1 MRLTALPVLLASV
14 AAASVAAPSP
24 RRVRAGA
31 AGGISLYLKSTTFTR
46 EASVDFGA
54 RGPLSRSR
62 AATGTAVLEFDLRSG
77 QPDLLDG
84 MVQGRLSGKFAARDD
99 RGQSASRVLA
109 EVIPGEDIPAL
120 RLTVEGLTPNT
131 RALSAVEG
139 ELSAF
144 PDSRRIRFHVPWLK
158 DEVPVSVEVYGG
170 RATLKR
176 FQLVGADSTLWVAV
190 KPPEGFRPAPL
201 DQPGSLTARA
211 MDIDGN
217 LVNGGGVTEVQQTA
231 TDPEPEFRFF
241 APGLRRTPSR
251 LMLDMLFV
259 AGAPRQLPFRLGP
272 IALP

>member
-1 MRLTALPVLLASV
+1 MPTPAS
-14 AAASVAAPSP
+14 

-46 EASVDFGA
+46 EASLDFGA
-54 RGPLSRSR
+54 RGPLPRSR
-62 AATGTAVLEFDLRSG
+62 AASGTAVIDFDLRSA

-84 MVQGRLSGKFAARDD
+84 MVRGRLSGKFAARDE
-99 RGQSASRVLA
+99 RGQAASRVLA
-109 EVIPGEDIPAL
+109 EVIPGEDKPVL
-120 RLTVEGLTPNT
+120 RLTVEGLPADSH
-131 RALSAVEG
+131 ALSALEG

-144 PDSRRIRFHVPWLK
+144 TDSRRIRFHVPWLK
-158 DEVPVSVEVYGG
+158 DEVPVSVDVYGG

-190 KPPEGFRPAPL
+190 KPPDGFRPAPL
-201 DQPGSLTARA
+201 DEPGSLTARA

-217 LVNGGGVTEVQQTA
+217 LVNGGAITEIQQTA
-231 TDPEPEFRFF
+231 TEPELEYRFF